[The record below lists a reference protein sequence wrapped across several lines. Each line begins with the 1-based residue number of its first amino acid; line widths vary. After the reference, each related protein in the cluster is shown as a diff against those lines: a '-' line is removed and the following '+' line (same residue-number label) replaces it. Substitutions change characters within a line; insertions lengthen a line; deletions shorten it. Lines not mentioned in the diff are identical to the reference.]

1 MISTEEAFTFN
12 LSNVKFTMGSVGKKY
27 STITYEESLL
37 IQAIPKSPSP
47 YFQQYCLKIIILII
61 LHARD
66 HIYLCCVMSKHE
78 A

>member
-1 MISTEEAFTFN
+1 
-12 LSNVKFTMGSVGKKY
+12 MGSVGKKY

-66 HIYLCCVMSKHE
+66 HIFLCCVMSKHE